1 MILGKRVALIE
12 KDRLG
17 GTCPNRGCV
26 PSKLL
31 IGFAEAARR
40 VREADRHFIEAKI
53 DRTLDQGIRATLFEV
68 STAIIK
74 DTPAKSGR
82 ARGNWQA
89 SIGRGATGEVSVG
102 SVRSGEAKAIADVDQ
117 TVSVAVGDLY
127 YLTNNLPY
135 IERLEFGYSKQAPN
149 GMVRK
154 NMQNFNRL
162 LVKNIKA
169 ASN

>member
-1 MILGKRVALIE
+1 MSWESDWKKIE
-12 KDRLG
+12 
-17 GTCPNRGCV
+17 
-26 PSKLL
+26 S
-31 IGFAEAARR
+31 
-40 VREADRHFIEAKI
+40 KI
-53 DRTLDQGIRATLFEV
+53 DRTLDKGIRATLFEV

-74 DTPAKSGR
+74 GTPADTGR

-89 SIGRGATGEVSVG
+89 SVGRGATGVVAAAGSVG
-102 SVRSGEAKAIADVDQ
+102 SSEAKAIAEVDQ

-135 IERLEFGYSKQAPN
+135 IERLEYGWSQQAPG

-169 ASN
+169 ASK

>member
-1 MILGKRVALIE
+1 MAGHSVSWESDWKKIE
-12 KDRLG
+12 K
-17 GTCPNRGCV
+17 
-26 PSKLL
+26 
-31 IGFAEAARR
+31 
-40 VREADRHFIEAKI
+40 KI

-74 DTPAKSGR
+74 DTPADTGR

-89 SIGRGATGEVSVG
+89 SIGRGATGEVSV
-102 SVRSGEAKAIADVDQ
+102 VDRRSGEAKAIADVDQ
-117 TVSVAVGDLY
+117 TVRVAVGDLY

-135 IERLEFGYSKQAPN
+135 IERLEYGWSKQAPG

-154 NMQNFNRL
+154 NLQNFNRL

-169 ASN
+169 ANK

>member
-1 MILGKRVALIE
+1 LSWESDWKKIE
-12 KDRLG
+12 Q
-17 GTCPNRGCV
+17 
-26 PSKLL
+26 
-31 IGFAEAARR
+31 
-40 VREADRHFIEAKI
+40 KI
-53 DRTLDQGIRATLFEV
+53 DRTLNQGIRATLFEV

-74 DTPAKSGR
+74 DTPADTGR

-89 SIGRGATGEVSVG
+89 SVGRGATGEGFRSI
-102 SVRSGEAKAIADVDQ
+102 SRSGEAIAIADVDQ

-135 IERLEFGYSKQAPN
+135 IERLEYGWSKQAPG

-162 LVKNIKA
+162 LVKNLKA
-169 ASN
+169 ASK

>member
-1 MILGKRVALIE
+1 MSWESDWKKIE
-12 KDRLG
+12 
-17 GTCPNRGCV
+17 
-26 PSKLL
+26 S
-31 IGFAEAARR
+31 
-40 VREADRHFIEAKI
+40 KI
-53 DRTLDQGIRATLFEV
+53 DRTLDQGIRATILEL

-74 DTPAKSGR
+74 DTPAKTGR

-89 SIGRGATGEVSVG
+89 SIGRGATGEVSVVNKRAG
-102 SVRSGEAKAIADVDQ
+102 QAKAILNVNQKA
-117 TVSVAVGDLY
+117 SVAVGDLY
-127 YLTNNLPY
+127 YLTNNVPY
-135 IERLEFGYSKQAPN
+135 IERLEYGWSKQAPG

>member
-1 MILGKRVALIE
+1 MAGHSVSWESDWKKIE
-12 KDRLG
+12 K
-17 GTCPNRGCV
+17 
-26 PSKLL
+26 
-31 IGFAEAARR
+31 
-40 VREADRHFIEAKI
+40 KI

-74 DTPAKSGR
+74 DTPADTGR

-89 SIGRGATGEVSVG
+89 SIGRGATGEVSV
-102 SVRSGEAKAIADVDQ
+102 VDRRSGEAKAIADVDQ
-117 TVSVAVGDLY
+117 TVRVAVGDLY

-135 IERLEFGYSKQAPN
+135 IERLEYGWSKQAPG

-154 NMQNFNRL
+154 NLQNFNRL

-169 ASN
+169 ASK

>member
-1 MILGKRVALIE
+1 MSWESDWKKIE
-12 KDRLG
+12 Q
-17 GTCPNRGCV
+17 
-26 PSKLL
+26 
-31 IGFAEAARR
+31 
-40 VREADRHFIEAKI
+40 KI
-53 DRTLDQGIRATLFEV
+53 DRTLNQGIRATLFEV
-68 STAIIK
+68 SVAIIK
-74 DTPAKSGR
+74 ETPVDLGT

-89 SIGRGATGEVSVG
+89 SIGRGATGVVSVD
-102 SVRSGEAKAIADVDQ
+102 SVRSGEAKAIAEVNQ
-117 TVSVAVGDLY
+117 KASVAVGDLY

-135 IERLEFGYSKQAPN
+135 IERLEYGWSKQAPG

>member
-1 MILGKRVALIE
+1 MSWESDWKKIE
-12 KDRLG
+12 
-17 GTCPNRGCV
+17 
-26 PSKLL
+26 S
-31 IGFAEAARR
+31 
-40 VREADRHFIEAKI
+40 KI
-53 DRTLDQGIRATLFEV
+53 DRTLDQGIRATILEL

-74 DTPAKSGR
+74 GTPADTGR

-89 SIGRGATGEVSVG
+89 SIGRGATGEVSVD
-102 SVRSGEAKAIADVDQ
+102 SVRSGEAKAIAEVNQ
-117 TVSVAVGDLY
+117 KASVAVGDLY

-135 IERLEFGYSKQAPN
+135 IERLEYGWSKQAPG

>member
-1 MILGKRVALIE
+1 MSWESDWK
-12 KDRLG
+12 K
-17 GTCPNRGCV
+17 
-26 PSKLL
+26 
-31 IGFAEAARR
+31 
-40 VREADRHFIEAKI
+40 IEAKI
-53 DRTLDQGIRATLFEV
+53 DRTLDKGIRSTLLEL

-74 DTPAKSGR
+74 DTPADTGA
-82 ARGNWQA
+82 ARRNWQA
-89 SIGRGATGEVSVG
+89 SIGRGATGVIAAEG
-102 SVRSGEAKAIADVDQ
+102 SVRSSEAKAIAEVDQ

-135 IERLEFGYSKQAPN
+135 IERLEYGWSQQAPG

-169 ASN
+169 ASK

>member
-1 MILGKRVALIE
+1 MAGNSVSWESDWKKIE
-12 KDRLG
+12 
-17 GTCPNRGCV
+17 
-26 PSKLL
+26 S
-31 IGFAEAARR
+31 
-40 VREADRHFIEAKI
+40 KI
-53 DRTLDQGIRATLFEV
+53 DRTLDQGIRATLLQV

-74 DTPAKSGR
+74 GTPAKTGR

-89 SIGRGATGEVSVG
+89 SIGRGATGEVSVN
-102 SVRSGEAKAIADVDQ
+102 SVRSGEAKAIAEVNQ
-117 TVSVAVGDLY
+117 KASVAVGDLY

-135 IERLEFGYSKQAPN
+135 IERLEYGWSKQAPG

-169 ASN
+169 ASK

>member
-1 MILGKRVALIE
+1 MAGNSVSWESDWKKIE
-12 KDRLG
+12 
-17 GTCPNRGCV
+17 
-26 PSKLL
+26 S
-31 IGFAEAARR
+31 
-40 VREADRHFIEAKI
+40 KI
-53 DRTLDQGIRATLFEV
+53 DRTLDQGIRATLLQV

-74 DTPAKSGR
+74 GTPAKTGR

-89 SIGRGATGEVSVG
+89 SIGRGATGEVSVN
-102 SVRSGEAKAIADVDQ
+102 SVRSGEAKAIAEVNQ
-117 TVSVAVGDLY
+117 KASVAVGDLY

-135 IERLEFGYSKQAPN
+135 IERLEYGWSKQAPG

>member
-1 MILGKRVALIE
+1 MSWESDWKKIE
-12 KDRLG
+12 Q
-17 GTCPNRGCV
+17 
-26 PSKLL
+26 
-31 IGFAEAARR
+31 
-40 VREADRHFIEAKI
+40 KI
-53 DRTLDQGIRATLFEV
+53 DRTLNQGIRATLFEV

-74 DTPAKSGR
+74 DTPADTGR

-89 SIGRGATGEVSVG
+89 SVGRGATGDVSVG

-135 IERLEFGYSKQAPN
+135 IERLEFGHSKQAPG

-162 LVKNIKA
+162 FVKNLKA
-169 ASN
+169 ASK

>member
-1 MILGKRVALIE
+1 MSWESDWKKISDKVDRVM
-12 KDRLG
+12 
-17 GTCPNRGCV
+17 
-26 PSKLL
+26 S
-31 IGFAEAARR
+31 EA
-40 VREADRHFIEAKI
+40 
-53 DRTLDQGIRATLFEV
+53 TRATLFEV

-74 DTPAKSGR
+74 ETPADTGR

-89 SIGRGATGEVSVG
+89 SVGRGATGDVSVD
-102 SVRSGEAKAIADVDQ
+102 SVRSGEARAIADVDQ

-135 IERLEFGYSKQAPN
+135 IERLEYGWSKQAPG

-162 LVKNIKA
+162 FVKNLKA
-169 ASN
+169 ASK